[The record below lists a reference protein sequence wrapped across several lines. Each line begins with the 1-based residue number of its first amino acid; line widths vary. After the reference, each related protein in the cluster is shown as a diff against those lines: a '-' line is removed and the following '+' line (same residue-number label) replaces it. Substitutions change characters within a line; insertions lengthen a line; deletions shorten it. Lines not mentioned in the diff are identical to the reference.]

1 MKLKSVEAWRH
12 YPIDVFLPGN
22 LISFYQRDTGDRERE
37 ATEFRSK
44 FTGNSTA
51 HVIDL
56 ESDIEDGKI
65 A

>member
-22 LISFYQRDTGDRERE
+22 LISFYQRDTGERD

-44 FTGNSTA
+44 FKRNSTA